1 MAVMTKHIGRH
12 KGTGQRLSVVFMRLP
27 EDKDHALVVYS
38 DQLPDKYHDDF
49 MTAIESPE
57 CQGANVLY
65 EGLQRKVFWNG
76 NPMLDTLHKEGFL
89 KKVPTSAVVMQPT
102 PQQQVPLDDILAQM
116 AKIESESPTPVA
128 ENTETNAGERV
139 QEQVDQS
146 LGEDNKAIAQNLL
159 MQAVL
164 LEKEAEKKR
173 EEAVKYDPSLAEKAM
188 QPAKRGRG
196 RPKGTTKE
204 AMAERAENTETPLE
218 KAVANLDSA
227 DTVSADINPN
237 DHEV

>member
-1 MAVMTKHIGRH
+1 MTGMTKHIGRH

-65 EGLQRKVFWNG
+65 EGLQRKVFWHG

-102 PQQQVPLDDILAQM
+102 PQQQVALDDILAQM
-116 AKIESESPTPVA
+116 DKIESEAPAPV
-128 ENTETNAGERV
+128 EGNVETNSGERV
-139 QEQVDQS
+139 QEQVNQS

-159 MQAVL
+159 QQAVL

-173 EEAVKYDPSLAEKAM
+173 AEAVKYDPSLTEKAM

-204 AMAERAENTETPLE
+204 AIAAKNEATTTSE
-218 KAVANLDSA
+218 S
-227 DTVSADINPN
+227 VSSEA
-237 DHEV
+237 

>member
-12 KGTGQRLSVVFMRLP
+12 KGTGQRLSVVFMQLP
-27 EDKDHALVVYS
+27 EEKDHALVVYS
-38 DQLPDKYHDDF
+38 DQLPDKYHDNF
-49 MTAIESPE
+49 MAATQSPE

-65 EGLQRKVFWNG
+65 EGLQRKVFWHG

-102 PQQQVPLDDILAQM
+102 PQQQVALDDILAQM
-116 AKIESESPTPVA
+116 DKIESENPTPVVS

-173 EEAVKYDPSLAEKAM
+173 EEAVKYDPSLTEKAM

-204 AMAERAENTETPLE
+204 AIAAKNEATTTSE
-218 KAVANLDSA
+218 AVSDEA
-227 DTVSADINPN
+227 
-237 DHEV
+237 

>member
-1 MAVMTKHIGRH
+1 MTGMTKHIGRH

-57 CQGANVLY
+57 CQSANVLY
-65 EGLQRKVFWNG
+65 EGLQRKVFWHG

-102 PQQQVPLDDILAQM
+102 PQQQVALDDILAQM
-116 AKIESESPTPVA
+116 DKIESGAPTPV
-128 ENTETNAGERV
+128 EGNVETNSGERV
-139 QEQVDQS
+139 QEQVNQS

-159 MQAVL
+159 QQAVL

-173 EEAVKYDPSLAEKAM
+173 EEAVKYDPSLTEKAM

-204 AMAERAENTETPLE
+204 AIAAKSEATTTSE
-218 KAVANLDSA
+218 S
-227 DTVSADINPN
+227 VSSEA
-237 DHEV
+237 

>member
-1 MAVMTKHIGRH
+1 MTIMTKHIGRH
-12 KGTGQRLSVVFMRLP
+12 KGTGQRLTVVFMRLP
-27 EDKDHALVVYS
+27 EEPENALVVYS
-38 DQLPDKYHDDF
+38 DQLIDKYHDDF
-49 MTAIESPE
+49 MTAVESPE
-57 CQGANVLY
+57 CQSANSLY
-65 EGLQRKVFWNG
+65 EGLQRKVFWHG

-89 KKVPTSAVVMQPT
+89 KIVPTSAVVMQPT
-102 PQQQVPLDDILAQM
+102 PQQQVALDDILGQM
-116 AKIESESPTPVA
+116 DKIESENPTPQVND
-128 ENTETNAGERV
+128 NTDTNAGERV

-173 EEAVKYDPSLAEKAM
+173 EEAVKYDPSLTEKAM

-204 AMAERAENTETPLE
+204 AIAAKSETTTTSE
-218 KAVANLDSA
+218 AVSSEA
-227 DTVSADINPN
+227 
-237 DHEV
+237 

>member
-1 MAVMTKHIGRH
+1 MTKHIGRQ
-12 KGTGQRLSVVFMRLP
+12 KGKGQRLTVVFMRLP

-38 DQLPDKYHDDF
+38 DQLIDKYHDDF
-49 MTAIESPE
+49 MTAVESPE
-57 CQGANVLY
+57 CQSANSLY
-65 EGLQRKVFWNG
+65 EGLQRKVFWHG

-102 PQQQVPLDDILAQM
+102 PQQQVALDDILGQM
-116 AKIESESPTPVA
+116 DKIESENPTPEVS
-128 ENTETNAGERV
+128 ENTYTNAGERV

-173 EEAVKYDPSLAEKAM
+173 EEAVKYDPSLTEKAM

-204 AMAERAENTETPLE
+204 AIAAKSETTTTSE
-218 KAVANLDSA
+218 AVSSEA
-227 DTVSADINPN
+227 
-237 DHEV
+237 

>member
-1 MAVMTKHIGRH
+1 MTKHIGRH
-12 KGTGQRLSVVFMRLP
+12 KGTGQRLAVVFMQIP
-27 EDKDHALVVYS
+27 EDPTHALVVYS
-38 DQLPDKYHDDF
+38 DMLPDKYHDDF
-49 MTAIESPE
+49 MSAIESQE
-57 CQGANVLY
+57 CQTSNVLY
-65 EGLQRKVFWNG
+65 EGLQRKVFWHG

-102 PQQQVPLDDILAQM
+102 PQQQVALDDILAQM
-116 AKIESESPTPVA
+116 DKIESENPTPAVS
-128 ENTETNAGERV
+128 ENTGTNAGERV

-173 EEAVKYDPSLAEKAM
+173 EEAVKYDPSLTEKAM

-204 AMAERAENTETPLE
+204 AIAAKNEATTTSE
-218 KAVANLDSA
+218 AVSDEA
-227 DTVSADINPN
+227 
-237 DHEV
+237 

>member
-1 MAVMTKHIGRH
+1 MTKHIGRH
-12 KGTGQRLSVVFMRLP
+12 KGTGQRLTVVFMRLP
-27 EDKDHALVVYS
+27 EEPENALVVYS
-38 DQLPDKYHDDF
+38 DQLIDKYHDDF
-49 MTAIESPE
+49 MTAVESPE
-57 CQGANVLY
+57 CQSANSLY
-65 EGLQRKVFWNG
+65 EGLQRKVFWHG

-102 PQQQVPLDDILAQM
+102 PQQQVALDDILGQM
-116 AKIESESPTPVA
+116 DKIESENPTPQVND
-128 ENTETNAGERV
+128 NTDTNAGERV

-173 EEAVKYDPSLAEKAM
+173 EEAVKYDPSLTEKAM

-204 AMAERAENTETPLE
+204 AIAAKSETTTTSE
-218 KAVANLDSA
+218 AVSSEA
-227 DTVSADINPN
+227 
-237 DHEV
+237 

>member
-1 MAVMTKHIGRH
+1 MAVMKHIGRH
-12 KGTGQRLSVVFMRLP
+12 KGTGQRLSVVFMQLP
-27 EDKDHALVVYS
+27 DEKDQALVVYS

-57 CQGANVLY
+57 CQNAKVLY
-65 EGLQRKVFWNG
+65 EGLQRKVFWHG
-76 NPMLDTLHKEGFL
+76 SPMLDTLHKEGFL
-89 KKVPTSAVVMQPT
+89 KKVPTSSVLMLPT
-102 PQQQVPLDDILAQM
+102 PQNQVPLDDILAQM
-116 AKIESESPTPVA
+116 AKIEAESPAPV
-128 ENTETNAGERV
+128 EGNKETNSGERV

-146 LGEDNKAIAQNLL
+146 LGEDNKQIAQNLL
-159 MQAVL
+159 MQAIL

-173 EEAVKYDPSLAEKAM
+173 EEAVKYDPALAEKAM

-204 AMAERAENTETPLE
+204 AMAAKADVSPDASHLEQAVSSLDTTSAE
-218 KAVANLDSA
+218 V
-227 DTVSADINPN
+227 NPN

>member
-65 EGLQRKVFWNG
+65 EGLQRKVFWHG

-102 PQQQVPLDDILAQM
+102 PQQQVALDDILAQM
-116 AKIESESPTPVA
+116 DKIESEAPTPV
-128 ENTETNAGERV
+128 EGNVETNSGERV
-139 QEQVDQS
+139 QEQVNQS

-159 MQAVL
+159 QQAVL
-164 LEKEAEKKR
+164 LEREAEKKR
-173 EEAVKYDPSLAEKAM
+173 EEAVKYDPSLTDKAM

-204 AMAERAENTETPLE
+204 AIAAKSEATTTSE
-218 KAVANLDSA
+218 S
-227 DTVSADINPN
+227 VSSEA
-237 DHEV
+237 

>member
-12 KGTGQRLSVVFMRLP
+12 KGTGQRLSVVFMTLP
-27 EDKDHALVVYS
+27 EEKDQALVVYS
-38 DQLPDKYHDDF
+38 DQLPDKYHDNF
-49 MTAIESPE
+49 MAAIESPE
-57 CQGANVLY
+57 CQGAKVLY

-89 KKVPTSAVVMQPT
+89 KKVPTSAVVMMPT

-116 AKIESESPTPVA
+116 AKIESETPTPV
-128 ENTETNAGERV
+128 EGNKETNSGERV

-146 LGEDNKAIAQNLL
+146 LGEDKKAIAQNLL

-173 EEAVKYDPSLAEKAM
+173 EEAVKYDPALAEKAM

-204 AMAERAENTETPLE
+204 AMAAKAEPVVLE
-218 KAVANLDSA
+218 QAVASLDSP
-227 DTVSADINPN
+227 DTASADINPN

>member
-1 MAVMTKHIGRH
+1 MTGMTKHIGRH

-65 EGLQRKVFWNG
+65 EGLQRKVFWHG

-102 PQQQVPLDDILAQM
+102 PQQQVALDDILAQM
-116 AKIESESPTPVA
+116 DKIESEAPAPV
-128 ENTETNAGERV
+128 EGNVETNSGERV
-139 QEQVDQS
+139 QEQVNQS

-159 MQAVL
+159 QQAVL

-173 EEAVKYDPSLAEKAM
+173 EEAVKYDPSLTEKAM

-204 AMAERAENTETPLE
+204 AIAAKSEATTTSE
-218 KAVANLDSA
+218 S
-227 DTVSADINPN
+227 VSSEA
-237 DHEV
+237 

>member
-65 EGLQRKVFWNG
+65 EGLQRKVFWHG

-102 PQQQVPLDDILAQM
+102 PQQQVALDDILAQM
-116 AKIESESPTPVA
+116 DKIESEAPAPV
-128 ENTETNAGERV
+128 EGNVETNSGERV
-139 QEQVDQS
+139 QEQVNQS

-159 MQAVL
+159 QQAVL

-173 EEAVKYDPSLAEKAM
+173 EEAVKYDPSLTEKAM

-204 AMAERAENTETPLE
+204 AIAAKNEATTTSE
-218 KAVANLDSA
+218 S
-227 DTVSADINPN
+227 VSSEA
-237 DHEV
+237 

>member
-1 MAVMTKHIGRH
+1 MTGMTKHIGRH

-65 EGLQRKVFWNG
+65 EGLQRKVFWHG

-102 PQQQVPLDDILAQM
+102 PQQQVALDDILAQM
-116 AKIESESPTPVA
+116 DKIESEAPTPV
-128 ENTETNAGERV
+128 EGNVETNSGERV
-139 QEQVDQS
+139 QEQVNQS

-159 MQAVL
+159 QQAVL

-173 EEAVKYDPSLAEKAM
+173 EEAVKYDPSLTEKAM

-204 AMAERAENTETPLE
+204 AIAAKSEATTTSE
-218 KAVANLDSA
+218 S
-227 DTVSADINPN
+227 VSSEA
-237 DHEV
+237 